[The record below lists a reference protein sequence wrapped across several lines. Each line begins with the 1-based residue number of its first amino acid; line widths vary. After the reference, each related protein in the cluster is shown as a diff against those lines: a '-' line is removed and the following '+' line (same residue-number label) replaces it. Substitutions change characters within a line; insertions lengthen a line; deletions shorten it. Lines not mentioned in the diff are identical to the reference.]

1 MGNYIENRDLILS
14 SFGEDRKVVK
24 ELFLTILNGGFKDIY
39 SDNKQ
44 TNNYL
49 KLFENEIIRI
59 QNYFYTNDKRYLD
72 IDYNYKGKNLSRI
85 ILDIEN
91 KILQIMI
98 NYFISKNVNI
108 LTLEYDG
115 LKIYTDSNSKH
126 FSINELELNIYKSIG
141 INIKL
146 AFKNIEDYFSEY
158 GIRCNTDSIKHKN
171 IIENKIKVI
180 HHDHC
185 LEKNNI
191 IGYICRECN
200 LQIKNN
206 KSIPMYFFNGMKY
219 DNSIILKSICDLFKS
234 DVTLNVIGN
243 SCESFKMIDFK
254 FKKIKYSL
262 KLLDMCNFIKGSL
275 NDLSKNLNDKNKIV
289 TKEHFKDNFELMKY
303 KVCFPYEFI
312 TKENIYNEEL
322 PSIENFYSSLK
333 LDNISEEDYDK
344 TLDIYKK
351 LNCKN
356 IKEYLDIYLKL
367 DICLQSDI
375 FNVFRKCIWDKFEI
389 DCSKYITSCS
399 LSLDLMLKYTGVKI
413 ELIRDISI
421 FDFVNSSILGGV
433 CIASQNIEDDKD
445 GIISSCDVASL
456 YPYIMSKKLPIR
468 NYKFVKYFNRNRYL
482 DSDYSCLLNC
492 EIYTTNKVKNDSI
505 LKQFPA
511 LISKT
516 SVKYNDLSEFQRKN
530 LKENYKSSEKLISH
544 LGYDKN
550 CYLSFD
556 MYEMMIS
563 LGYKINVKKILEY
576 KHSNFM
582 KSYIDFL
589 FEKKSYYKKN
599 GDIGMSNTFKIL
611 ANSLF
616 GVMMTR
622 CENFTD
628 FKIVT
633 KESQVDKQIKKPN
646 FSCRNIINKNL
657 SILEMEKTSVVYRYP
672 ILIGSIILQ
681 NSKVHMFNY
690 LYKIYPK
697 LFGNYKV
704 LYMDT
709 DSIYAKLN
717 ISHDEYLNILGENED
732 LFGKNIG
739 MMEPEY
745 LDNPIKEFIT
755 LSSKCYSYI
764 CKNDI
769 GNNKN
774 KLKNNIV
781 HSKGISNSYKNK
793 YIDHV
798 LFKKTLIENMKP
810 NKISFNNISV
820 KNQQIKTNVIVKNNI
835 EFLNDKRYISNIN
848 ENIPHSLYID

>member
-1 MGNYIENRDLILS
+1 MS
-14 SFGEDRKVVK
+14 
-24 ELFLTILNGGFKDIY
+24 ILNGGFKDIY
-39 SDNKQ
+39 SDYKQ

-49 KLFENEIIRI
+49 KLFENEIIKI
-59 QNYFYTNDKRYLD
+59 QNYFYINDKRYLNS
-72 IDYNYKGKNLSRI
+72 DYNYKGKNLSRI
-85 ILDIEN
+85 ILDVEN
-91 KILQIMI
+91 QILQIMI
-98 NYFISKNVNI
+98 NYFNSKNINI

-115 LKIYTDSNSKH
+115 LKIYTDRNSKH

-141 INIKL
+141 INMKL
-146 AFKNIEDYFSEY
+146 AFKNIEDSFSDF
-158 GIRCNTDSIKHKN
+158 GIRVSTDNIKNKN
-171 IIENKIKVI
+171 IIENKIKIV

-191 IGYICRECN
+191 LGYICRECN

-206 KSIPMYFFNGMKY
+206 KTIPIYFFNGMKY
-219 DNSIILKSICDLFKS
+219 DNSIILKSICDLFKNN
-234 DVTLNVIGN
+234 VTLNVIGN
-243 SCESFKMIDFK
+243 SCESFKMVDFK

-275 NDLSKNLNDKNKIV
+275 NDLSKNLNDKNKII
-289 TKEHFKDNFELMKY
+289 TREHFKDNFELMKY

-333 LDNISEEDYDK
+333 LNNISEEDYDK
-344 TLDIYKK
+344 TLEIYEK

-367 DICLQSDI
+367 DICLQADI

-433 CIASQNIEDDKD
+433 CIASQNISNDKD
-445 GIISSCDVASL
+445 GVISSCDIVSL
-456 YPYIMSKKLPIR
+456 YPYVMSKKLPIS

-482 DSDYSCLLNC
+482 DSEYSCLLNC
-492 EIYTTNKVKNDSI
+492 EVYTTDKVKNNSI
-505 LKQFPA
+505 LKQYPA

-516 SVKYNDLSEFQRKN
+516 SIKYDDLSEFQRKN

-544 LGYDKN
+544 LGHDKN
-550 CYLSFD
+550 SYISFE

-563 LGYKINVKKILEY
+563 LGYKINIRNILEY

-582 KSYIDFL
+582 KPYIDFL

-622 CENFTD
+622 CERFKD
-628 FKIVT
+628 FKVVT
-633 KESQVDKQIKKPN
+633 TESQVDKQIKKPN
-646 FSCRNIINKNL
+646 FSCRNIINENL
-657 SILEMEKTSVVYRYP
+657 TILEMEKTSITYNYP
-672 ILIGSIILQ
+672 VLIGSIILQ

-690 LYKIYPK
+690 LYKIYPR
-697 LFGNYKV
+697 LFGDYKF

-717 ISHDEYLNILGENED
+717 ISHDEYLKILEKNKD
-732 LFGKNIG
+732 LFGDSIIG
-739 MMEPEY
+739 QMEVEKI
-745 LDNPIKEFIT
+745 DNPIKEFIA

-764 CKNDI
+764 CEKEI
-769 GNNKN
+769 KNNKN

-781 HSKGISNSYKNK
+781 HTKGISDSYKIK
-793 YIDHV
+793 YIDHG

-810 NKISFNNISV
+810 DKISFNNISV
-820 KNQQIKTNVIVKNNI
+820 KNQQIKTNVIIKNNI
-835 EFLNDKRYISNIN
+835 EFLNDKRYISDIN
-848 ENIPHSLYID
+848 TNIPHILYID